1 MQQWLYNHTEII
13 ADNLEKTLTLSGK
26 ATLGKNLFPSLH
38 KEMIITIEGYLVLRV
53 YLYYGKYL

>member
-26 ATLGKNLFPSLH
+26 ATLGKNLFPSPH
-38 KEMIITIEGYLVLRV
+38 KEMIITIEGYLV
-53 YLYYGKYL
+53 

>member
-13 ADNLEKTLTLSGK
+13 PDDLEKTLTLSGK

-38 KEMIITIEGYLVLRV
+38 KEMIITIEGYLV
-53 YLYYGKYL
+53 

>member
-13 ADNLEKTLTLSGK
+13 ADNLEKTLPLSGK

-38 KEMIITIEGYLVLRV
+38 KDRRLFSITCR
-53 YLYYGKYL
+53 YYGEYL

>member
-13 ADNLEKTLTLSGK
+13 ADNLEKTLTLPRK

-38 KEMIITIEGYLVLRV
+38 KEMIITIEGYLV
-53 YLYYGKYL
+53 